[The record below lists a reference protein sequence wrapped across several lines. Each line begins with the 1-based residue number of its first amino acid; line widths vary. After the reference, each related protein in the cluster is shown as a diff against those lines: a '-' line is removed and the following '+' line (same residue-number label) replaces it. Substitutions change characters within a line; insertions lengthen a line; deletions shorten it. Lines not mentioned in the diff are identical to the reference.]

1 MTTKSSG
8 FTLIELLVVVAII
21 GILAAVGTVAYNG
34 YVKATKN
41 KAAINMMQTIGLA
54 QTEELSSFGLYYYS
68 DAGVDSAAS
77 CDPDSAAINTDLF
90 RDDVID
96 VDGGYGFCIGK
107 FLPGEGALPNESVY
121 TIVAK
126 RLKSDGSV
134 DTGDA
139 CTMTLTSTGAL
150 TDCQG

>member
-68 DAGVDSAAS
+68 QAGADSAAS
-77 CDPDSAAINTDLF
+77 CDPNSGAINTNLF
-90 RDDVID
+90 NDDVI
-96 VDGGYGFCIGK
+96 GEGAYGFCIGQ
-107 FLPGEGALPNESVY
+107 FLPDEGALPNESVY

-126 RLKSDGSV
+126 GLKPDGTV
-134 DTGDA
+134 DDDDP
-139 CTMTLTSTGAL
+139 CTMTLTSKGAF
-150 TDCQG
+150 TDC

>member
-21 GILAAVGTVAYNG
+21 GILAAVGTVSYNG

-41 KAAINMMQTIGLA
+41 KSAINMMQTIGLA

-68 DAGVDSAAS
+68 EASVDTAAS

-96 VDGGYGFCIGK
+96 VDAGYGFCIGQ
-107 FLPGEGALPNESVY
+107 FLPNEGTTSEESVY
-121 TIVAK
+121 TVVAK
-126 RLKSDGSV
+126 KLLPDGSV
-134 DTGDA
+134 DA
-139 CTMTLTSTGAL
+139 VSPCTMTLTSTGAF
-150 TDCQG
+150 TDC

>member
-21 GILAAVGTVAYNG
+21 GILAAVGTVSYSG
-34 YVKATKN
+34 YIKATKK

-68 DAGVDSAAS
+68 QAGVDSAAS
-77 CDPDSAAINTDLF
+77 CDPGSAAINDNLF
-90 RDDVID
+90 SDDVID
-96 VDGGYGFCIGK
+96 EVAYGFCIGQ
-107 FLPGEGALPNESVY
+107 FLPSEGTASDESVY

-126 RLKSDGSV
+126 RLKPDGSV

-139 CTMTLTSTGAL
+139 CTMTLTSTGAF
-150 TDCQG
+150 TDC